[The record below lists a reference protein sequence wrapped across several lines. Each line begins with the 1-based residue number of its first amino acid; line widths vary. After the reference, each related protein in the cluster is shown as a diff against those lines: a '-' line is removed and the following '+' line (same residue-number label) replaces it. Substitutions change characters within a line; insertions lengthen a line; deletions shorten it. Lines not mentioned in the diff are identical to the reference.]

1 MTFPDDYL
9 KWRIWVAIFGPIGLA
24 YGTAYLMGQTLLGT
38 ALALTFCL
46 TIGASFT
53 RYMSRAQTRADWRA
67 ELQRL
72 QADFVDV
79 ANMVNQMPY
88 EQAEPYLEGLHRM
101 EFRIRVLETVLEAR
115 K

>member
-9 KWRIWVAIFGPIGLA
+9 KWRIWVAIFGPTGLA
-24 YGTAYLMGQTLLGT
+24 FGASYVFGQTLLGT
-38 ALALTFCL
+38 ALALSFCL

-53 RYMSRAQTRADWRA
+53 RYMARSQTRADWKA
-67 ELQRL
+67 ELLRL

-79 ANMVNQMPY
+79 ADMVNQMPY

-101 EFRIRVLETVLEAR
+101 EFRIRVLEEVLEA
-115 K
+115 KK